1 MNFGNSTSC
10 FSLKG
15 ENDWWDRVA
24 CDRIF
29 VFKLISSPGYPM
41 HFGDGTSCFSLKGEN
56 NWGDKGTCDR
66 VFVFPSNNPVNPMH
80 FGGGTSAFSMKGE
93 NDWWDMTRRRT
104 GQTVK
109 TVR

>member
-1 MNFGNSTSC
+1 
-10 FSLKG
+10 
-15 ENDWWDRVA
+15 
-24 CDRIF
+24 
-29 VFKLISSPGYPM
+29 M